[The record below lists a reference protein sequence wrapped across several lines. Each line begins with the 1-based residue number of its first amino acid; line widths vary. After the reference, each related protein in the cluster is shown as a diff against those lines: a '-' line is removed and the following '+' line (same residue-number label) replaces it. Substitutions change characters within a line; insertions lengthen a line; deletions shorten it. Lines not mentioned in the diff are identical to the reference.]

1 MFTKISKEMEVKASI
16 TKAWDVYSTLK
27 LAMIIQSKLGHLF
40 GIDVLEG
47 DGGVNTVIKVT
58 PRSDVPGLTVYKERF
73 TKVDH
78 EKRMKEVEL
87 IEGGFL
93 ELGFTSYRI
102 KSEFLENQT
111 DDSFILRA
119 TFEYEA
125 DEDVIANAEATASI
139 KPIMSMFEFAN
150 NYIEN
155 N

>member
-1 MFTKISKEMEVKASI
+1 MFTNISKEMEVKTSI

-27 LAMIIQSKLGHLF
+27 LAMIIQSKLNHLF
-40 GIDVLEG
+40 GIDILEG
-47 DGGVNTVIKVT
+47 DGGVGTVIKVT
-58 PRSDVPGLTVYKERF
+58 PRSDVSGLTAYKERF

-78 EKRMKEVEL
+78 EKMMKEVEI

-93 ELGFTSYRI
+93 EFGFTSYRI
-102 KSEFLENQT
+102 TSEFLENQT
-111 DDSFILRA
+111 DDSFTIRV

-125 DEDVIANAEATASI
+125 DEDVVTNADATATI
-139 KPIMSMFEFAN
+139 KPIMNMFEFAN